1 MPWWGS
7 KKAKVDKYVVKTMW
21 GEVRGRRKD
30 KRAVFYV
37 RFGSNDLGK
46 AAILRSHIDVEQKPV
61 LGPHSGHTSQQKT
74 RCLCLPLFVR
84 TRAACF
90 RPQGIPYAAPPVG
103 PLRFQKPQDPAPWT
117 GVRCCRGPAPQAV
130 QSFSM
135 SFRPFVPWRLL
146 GDLLTGIVWLMGRDP
161 RANTNIHKPQKVPK
175 HMSEDCLYLD
185 VELPLPLPTRQ
196 EGDG

>member
-1 MPWWGS
+1 MYVLVQMICKP
-7 KKAKVDKYVVKTMW
+7 AKCSAIFYAALSMWNTWLFLYLVWVTRRSTGQYVSLHLSASCRW
-21 GEVRGRRKD
+21 
-30 KRAVFYV
+30 
-37 RFGSNDLGK
+37 L
-46 AAILRSHIDVEQKPV
+46 
-61 LGPHSGHTSQQKT
+61 
-74 RCLCLPLFVR
+74 
-84 TRAACF
+84 
-90 RPQGIPYAAPPVG
+90 PQGVPYAAPPVG

-130 QSFSM
+130 QSFSL

-185 VELPLPLPTRQ
+185 VELPLPLPTRE